1 MSHIHDLKSESA
13 GLIAQLD
20 AVISTVRAYWLESSP
35 NSKER
40 RHWMTRMNELLD
52 QRIHLM
58 RLRDPN
64 PLTTDCTDKTG

>member
-1 MSHIHDLKSESA
+1 MSQIHNLKSEA
-13 GLIAQLD
+13 VWLITQLD
-20 AVISTVRAYWLESSP
+20 AVIATVRAYWLESSP

-40 RHWMTRMNELLD
+40 RHWMTRLNELFD

-58 RLRDPN
+58 RLRDHN